1 MNFPNSIINYSKN
14 HFDIDIENIEDED
27 EIMDIIKKIKEHH
40 INQIKDIKFD
50 KRTINYSKTL
60 EFINQYNN
68 YIYNKKWYGYEN
80 DKINYLI

>member
-27 EIMDIIKKIKEHH
+27 EIWYLIKKIKEHH
-40 INQIKDIKFD
+40 TNQIKDIKFD
-50 KRTINYSKTL
+50 KRTINYYRTL

-68 YIYNKKWYGYEN
+68 YIYNKKWYGFEH
-80 DKINYLI
+80 LLL